1 VLEKSGPGREEEL
14 GSEFRGHELRHVCFL
29 GIICEHAKVSNI
41 LHFFFRSIII
51 VRYILVIP
59 INNEP

>member
-1 VLEKSGPGREEEL
+1 VLEKSGPGREEEF

-41 LHFFFRSIII
+41 LHFLRSILI
-51 VRYILVIP
+51 RYILVIP